1 MISTLDRYLLR
12 RLISSF
18 AVVFLGVV
26 GLAATLDLLANAD
39 EAVEGAEKLGGL
51 GVYLIARLPL
61 IALELAPIAGLLSA
75 LVTLLALARSGELA
89 AAGALG
95 AGQGRSIRALL
106 PAAIGFGL
114 AMYFIAELAAPPAA
128 ATLRAMGLEP
138 FARLARP
145 TEAIWLREDQD
156 IARIN
161 KASADDNTLTGVRIF
176 RRDADGRLTEEV
188 RAARA
193 ERAGSNGWTFH
204 DVTVLPADGGS
215 SRRMNVLAW
224 PRPLGPGSFGLLAAH
239 PSELPM
245 QMVRDLGDHPG
256 ASAKPPFFYE
266 LWVQRKYAAPV
277 GAALMLLLAVP
288 FAGRMTRGRSMG
300 WPLAAGLLVGFAYFV
315 FESLAM
321 AAAETGAIS
330 PLAGAWGPPMTLAL
344 ATATMMAFQEKPG

>member
-1 MISTLDRYLLR
+1 
-12 RLISSF
+12 
-18 AVVFLGVV
+18 
-26 GLAATLDLLANAD
+26 
-39 EAVEGAEKLGGL
+39 
-51 GVYLIARLPL
+51 
-61 IALELAPIAGLLSA
+61 
-75 LVTLLALARSGELA
+75 
-89 AAGALG
+89 
-95 AGQGRSIRALL
+95 
-106 PAAIGFGL
+106 
-114 AMYFIAELAAPPAA
+114 
-128 ATLRAMGLEP
+128 
-138 FARLARP
+138 
-145 TEAIWLREDQD
+145 
-156 IARIN
+156 
-161 KASADDNTLTGVRIF
+161 
-176 RRDADGRLTEEV
+176 
-188 RAARA
+188 
-193 ERAGSNGWTFH
+193 
-204 DVTVLPADGGS
+204 
-215 SRRMNVLAW
+215 MNVLAW